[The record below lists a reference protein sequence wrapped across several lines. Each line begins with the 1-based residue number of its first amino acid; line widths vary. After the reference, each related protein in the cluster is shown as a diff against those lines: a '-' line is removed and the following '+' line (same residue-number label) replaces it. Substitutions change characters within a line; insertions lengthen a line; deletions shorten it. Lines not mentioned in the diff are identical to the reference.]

1 VQHEEQTIRSFI
13 SRQKRERYL
22 IFVSDLKTRK
32 KFTHALAHFRDIDPA
47 CKRLIPPSRQN
58 PKDIARILAAKGAG
72 ALCYL
77 IAEHP
82 ELDGRELPLMDAL
95 EETVG
100 RGVGTILSCIP
111 GRLAF
116 METEDER
123 FILEKLKPPIRPRL
137 CIRFIAPQIDADSGV
152 REGIFVAAHRLRDE
166 GDMPAYQRDQ
176 LRSLL
181 EWFNEY
187 LPSPTPL
194 RKAWNRTAISWF
206 KCDSKDSISR
216 VWALVHIL
224 EDNGIVIDKITTEQ
238 PGYVIYEDRWQ
249 VVARP

>member
-1 VQHEEQTIRSFI
+1 M
-13 SRQKRERYL
+13 
-22 IFVSDLKTRK
+22 
-32 KFTHALAHFRDIDPA
+32 
-47 CKRLIPPSRQN
+47 QN
-58 PKDIARILAAKGAG
+58 PTGIARILETKGAG

-77 IAEHP
+77 ITEHP
-82 ELDGRELPLMDAL
+82 ELDGRELPLLTAL
-95 EETVG
+95 EQIVG
-100 RGVGTILSCIP
+100 KGMGTILSCLP

-123 FILEKLKPPIRPRL
+123 FVLEKRKPPTRPKL
-137 CIRFIAPQIDADSGV
+137 CVRFIAPLIDADSRV
-152 REGIFVAAHRLRDE
+152 REGIFAAAHRLLDE
-166 GDMPAYQRDQ
+166 GDMPGYQRNQ

-181 EWFNEY
+181 EWFNEH

-194 RKAWNRTAISWF
+194 RKPGNRTAISWF

-216 VWALVHIL
+216 VWELVHIL

-249 VVARP
+249 IVAKPL